1 MKRIFKIQK
10 QSKKNFMSVL
20 RKIIKIQ
27 STSKTRKL
35 NTRKLNTRKLNT
47 RKLKH

>member
-20 RKIIKIQ
+20 RKIIKMQ
-27 STSKTRKL
+27 STRKL
-35 NTRKLNTRKLNT
+35 NTRKLNTRKLT
-47 RKLKH
+47 R

>member
-20 RKIIKIQ
+20 RKMLNTK
-27 STSKTRKL
+27 KRTRKRI
-35 NTRKLNTRKLNT
+35 T
-47 RKLKH
+47 